1 MSSPAT
7 EIRPGLYLGGI
18 TARLRAKELGI
29 DYILSVLKQA
39 DVSGPETQPKRLV
52 ISVDD
57 VEDAN
62 LLQHFPQCIAFIKR
76 GLCSGGKV
84 LVHCAMGI
92 SRSCTVMTAYLMST
106 ESLSAEAALQQIREK
121 RPICCPNEGFMEQL
135 AAFDAMNRKLL
146 IQHPAYKKY
155 RLQHLAEQWQET
167 STIDTAALANPSSST
182 GQMLYRCR
190 KCRRLISTQNEV
202 VSRSSDDVHQA
213 PLPSSCLFVEP
224 MQWMSEISNGQVQGK
239 LYCPGCK
246 TRIGSFNW
254 AGMRSPTG
262 AWVTP
267 AFHIQLSRMD
277 PEPSQEAQSTVQI
290 RQPLFRAASQS

>member
-121 RPICCPNEGFMEQL
+121 RPICCPNEARL
-135 AAFDAMNRKLL
+135 A
-146 IQHPAYKKY
+146 
-155 RLQHLAEQWQET
+155 
-167 STIDTAALANPSSST
+167 
-182 GQMLYRCR
+182 RCR